1 MQAPS
6 LSPKKAF
13 EQCKCCLPEG
23 LGILGEFHPLGGWT
37 GKKKNNSLGLGG
49 SWNDQKWGFLATWVG
64 QGQNGV
70 RNWQAW
76 AQTGGNWSGNYCAS
90 ANLLFNKM
98 KCLCSITNTNNRL
111 VFFFR
116 NSMGYSDFWTFS
128 FSFPG
133 QCSQFWVSLVSLN
146 ASHLF
151 PWTIMKSLF
160 SLGNRTRFSK
170 WSIFPQHT
178 KAGSQT
184 EISF

>member
-6 LSPKKAF
+6 LSPKQAF

-37 GKKKNNSLGLGG
+37 GKKKKNSLGLGG

-64 QGQNGV
+64 QGQNGA

-111 VFFFR
+111 GFFLQKQHGLFRLLNFFFQ
-116 NSMGYSDFWTFS
+116 FS
-128 FSFPG
+128 WAMFTVLS
-133 QCSQFWVSLVSLN
+133 
-146 ASHLF
+146 
-151 PWTIMKSLF
+151 K
-160 SLGNRTRFSK
+160 FSK
-170 WSIFPQHT
+170 FECKPSV
-178 KAGSQT
+178 SMDNN
-184 EISF
+184 EIIILSWKQDTFQQMKYFSTAYKGWIADWN